1 MPCIGERGAPDLVSR
16 ALPARPRPRPDTPA
30 LISSR
35 ARAPPRSPR
44 RVRTYSYVPTRG
56 ETDRPQRPHTHT
68 SLAPFLGAAATVPR
82 HPRPGL
88 GKVATATASVRL
100 AGWVQC
106 LRGWDPLGCV
116 SFEPRAVRSL
126 VQALG
131 CRPRQVFGFSLARA
145 ASSSESDPVGAH
157 NLVPGDIDPPRRMRF
172 RGDVLVAARARWR
185 RTKVQTA
192 RKLA

>member
-1 MPCIGERGAPDLVSR
+1 MHWR
-16 ALPARPRPRPDTPA
+16 ARRTRPRVEGPPYPSSSGLRTPRPRSQA
-30 LISSR
+30 
-35 ARAPPRSPR
+35 APVRHLGLHGAY
-44 RVRTYSYVPTRG
+44 VRTPTYPRAA
-56 ETDRPQRPHTHT
+56 RPTGPRDHTHT
-68 SLAPFLGAAATVPR
+68 RPSLRSSARLPPCHGTPVP
-82 HPRPGL
+82 
-88 GKVATATASVRL
+88 ASARSPPP
-100 AGWVQC
+100 ASGSRGWVQC
-106 LRGWDPLGCV
+106 LLGGWDPLGCV
-116 SFEPRAVRSL
+116 SFEPRAVRPL